1 MTLYIVFAI
10 VAFLALAYI
19 GKGFL
24 AWVSAAIIIA
34 SGWINSGIEHQV
46 AFNTYIVVVAALA
59 CLFAI
64 PSLRRPLISASA
76 LKLMKSALPT
86 LGETEEIALKAGSV
100 SFDGDIFSGK
110 PNWQKFLKKDI
121 KQLTKEE
128 QAFLDGPVEDLC
140 ALLDDEEISKN
151 RDLPKKAWDM
161 IKKKK
166 FFGMLIAK
174 EHGGLGFSAA
184 AQSAVI
190 MKISSRS
197 PAAAVIVMVPNSLG
211 PGELLSHYGTKE
223 QKEHYLP
230 RLAEGKEIPCFALT
244 EPTAGSDAA
253 NGTSFGVVTKGKFKG
268 KEVLGINLTFSK
280 RYITLAPVASVVG
293 LAFKL
298 SDPEGLLG
306 DKKEYGITCA
316 LLPRDTEGLEIGNR
330 HDPMGIPFPNGTV
343 RGENVFVPIDYVIGG
358 ESGVGKGWRMLME
371 CLAAGRGISL
381 PSLSVAATKLSA
393 RATTAYT
400 HVREQFGLPIWRFE
414 GVQEPLVRIA
424 TNAYM
429 IDAAREVT
437 CGAID
442 EGENPSVL
450 SAVAKAYIT
459 ESMRDSVND
468 AMDIFGGAA
477 ICRGDRNI
485 FARPYYSIPIGITVE
500 GANILTRSM
509 IIFGQGAIR
518 CHPFVQNE
526 IEAISAKDT
535 KKFDFNLF
543 GHINHFVRNMV
554 RSIVQGLTCGSFI
567 AAPVVGPEQKHYK
580 ALTRFSSIFAFMTD
594 VALLTLGG
602 SLKFR
607 ESLSGRFA
615 DALAWQF
622 LAASSLKKFHDRG
635 RNTDERPLLNW
646 VMANALYN
654 TEQALRDLC
663 DNMPSKVVGKT
674 VKFLCFPW
682 GACYK
687 KPSDKMSKA
696 VVNLLNNNAEMREL
710 VSSSV
715 YVPKAKV
722 PGLGAL
728 EAAYAKTLAAADARH
743 KLVEARRKG
752 KLAKGAV
759 LDMAKTAKKEG
770 IITDEDLKLI
780 KAAEKAKL
788 DVIQVNEYT
797 PEEYQELR

>member
-1 MTLYIVFAI
+1 MTTYIIFAI
-10 VAFLALAYI
+10 VAFLGLAYI

-34 SGWINSGIEHQV
+34 AGWINSGVEHQA
-46 AFNTYIVVVAALA
+46 AFNAYVVIVAAIA
-59 CLFAI
+59 CLFAV
-64 PSLRRPLISASA
+64 PSLRRPLISSAA

-100 SFDGDIFSGK
+100 SFDGDIFSGS
-110 PNWQKFLKKDI
+110 PNWKKFLNNNIKKISKD
-121 KQLTKEE
+121 E
-128 QAFLDGPVEDLC
+128 QAFLDGPVEELC
-140 ALLDDEEISKN
+140 AMLDDEEISKN
-151 RDLPKKAWDM
+151 RDLPKKAWDF
-161 IKKKK
+161 IKKNK

-211 PGELLSHYGTKE
+211 PGELLSHYGTDE
-223 QKEHYLP
+223 QKKHYLP

-253 NGTSFGVVTKGKFKG
+253 NGLSTGVITKGKFKG
-268 KEVLGINLTFSK
+268 KEVLGINLNFNK

-298 SDPEGLLG
+298 YDPDGLVG
-306 DKKEYGITCA
+306 DKKDLGITCA

-343 RGENVFVPIDYVIGG
+343 RGSDVFVPMEYVIGA
-358 ESGVGKGWRMLME
+358 ESGLGKGWRMLME

-424 TNAYM
+424 TSAYM
-429 IDAAREVT
+429 IDAARQVT

-459 ESMRDSVND
+459 ETMRKSVND

-526 IEAISAKDT
+526 IEAIAAGDVA
-535 KKFDFNLF
+535 KFDKNLF
-543 GHINHFVRNMV
+543 GHINHFVRNKV
-554 RSIVQGLTCGSFI
+554 RTIFYGLTCGAFI
-567 AAPVVGPEQKHYK
+567 PAPVVGPEQKYYK
-580 ALTRFSSIFAFMTD
+580 SLTHFSAVFAFMTD

-615 DALAWQF
+615 DALAYQF
-622 LAASSLKKFHDRG
+622 LASATLKRYNDRG
-635 RNTDERPLLNW
+635 RNKEELPMLDW
-646 VMANALYN
+646 VMTNCLHN
-654 TEQALRDLC
+654 TETALRDLC
-663 DNMPSKVVGKT
+663 DNMPSKLVGKT
-674 VKFLCFPW
+674 LKFLCFPY

-687 KPSDKMSKA
+687 KPSDKQSNR
-696 VVNLLNNNAEMREL
+696 VVKLLNSNPEIREM
-710 VSSSV
+710 VSDGV
-715 YVPKAKV
+715 FVPKAKV

-728 EAAYAKTLAAADARH
+728 ESAYEKTLAAADARH
-743 KLVEARRKG
+743 KLVEARRTG
-752 KLAKGAV
+752 KLDKGSV
-759 LDMAKTAKKEG
+759 LEMAKLAKKEG
-770 IITDEDLKLI
+770 IISDDELKLI

-797 PEEYQELR
+797 PEEYKELR